1 MVKRAPQ
8 AGKTALLVHSD
19 LNVLSVLQSVLT
31 QQGVRTVV
39 ARDLPTM
46 LMAITQHYFDLAVV
60 GSRISEEGDGWPAAS
75 VLRMVFPN
83 AFIGVVAPRADVL
96 TLKAAI
102 NSGINEVYDGAR
114 TPQEIASQVIAQMA
128 SRRKVKEVNP
138 TTVH

>member
-19 LNVLSVLQSVLT
+19 LNLLSVLQSVLT

-60 GSRISEEGDGWPAAS
+60 GSRISEEGDGWPVAS

-83 AFIGVVAPRADVL
+83 AFLAVVAPRTDVL
-96 TLKAAI
+96 TQ
-102 NSGINEVYDGAR
+102 GGH
-114 TPQEIASQVIAQMA
+114 Q
-128 SRRKVKEVNP
+128 
-138 TTVH
+138 

>member
-8 AGKTALLVHSD
+8 PGKMALLVHSD
-19 LNVLSVLQSVLT
+19 LNVLSVLQSALT

-60 GSRISEEGDGWPAAS
+60 GSRISEEGDGWPVAS

-83 AFIGVVAPRADVL
+83 AFLAVVAPRADVL

-102 NSGINEVYDGAR
+102 NSGINEVYQSDR
-114 TPQEIASQVIAQMA
+114 SPEEIASTLIAHVA
-128 SRRKVKEVNP
+128 SRRKIKESP
-138 TTVH
+138 PSTVQ

>member
-19 LNVLSVLQSVLT
+19 LNLLSVLQSVLT

-60 GSRISEEGDGWPAAS
+60 GSRISEEGDGWPVAS

-83 AFIGVVAPRADVL
+83 AFLAVVAPRTDVL

-114 TPQEIASQVIAQMA
+114 TPQEIASQIIAHVA
-128 SRRKVKEVNP
+128 SRRPVKDAGHS
-138 TTVH
+138 TVH

>member
-8 AGKTALLVHSD
+8 AEKTALLVHSD
-19 LNVLSVLQSVLT
+19 LNVLSVIQSVLT

-60 GSRISEEGDGWPAAS
+60 GSRISEEGDGWPVAS

-83 AFIGVVAPRADVL
+83 AFIGVVAPRTDVL

-102 NSGINEVYDGAR
+102 NSGINEVYDSNR

-138 TTVH
+138 TTVQ